1 MYLSRRR
8 QTYVKGGPPFY
19 LWLLT
24 HLFVLDTPVWPNIV
38 RHGKSSSV
46 RLRVGSIG
54 ISPPPGTPQAAPFGY
69 WSIIIPHVCHRPLSV
84 VIRLHSKY
92 RLIAPSVKG
101 DLGAPFE
108 LGLFTPRKYNV
119 GKVLDEWVFCFQRSL
134 RFILSTFHCHRFQ
147 KKIEKFLEKF
157 FQLVQYLLLS
167 IVNRWLRISIL
178 LCILC
183 DLNDLEAIS

>member
-1 MYLSRRR
+1 MYPSRCR
-8 QTYVKGGPPFY
+8 QTYVKGGLPFY

-46 RLRVGSIG
+46 RLRIGSIG

-69 WSIIIPHVCHRPLSV
+69 WSIIIPHVCHRPLPV

-92 RLIAPSVKG
+92 RLIAPSLKG

-134 RFILSTFHCHRFQ
+134 MRRVFYLAPSIGRQREGFFYTPSE
-147 KKIEKFLEKF
+147 IKFLIRFNFLQIF
-157 FQLVQYLLLS
+157 F
-167 IVNRWLRISIL
+167 W
-178 LCILC
+178 
-183 DLNDLEAIS
+183 AIP

>member
-1 MYLSRRR
+1 MYPSRRR
-8 QTYVKGGPPFY
+8 QTYVKGGLPFY

-38 RHGKSSSV
+38 RYGKSSSV
-46 RLRVGSIG
+46 RLLTDSIG

-92 RLIAPSVKG
+92 RLIAPSLKG

-119 GKVLDEWVFCFQRSL
+119 GKVLDEWVFFFQWSVNGFVLPFYYSL
-134 RFILSTFHCHRFQ
+134 LTFFRFERI
-147 KKIEKFLEKF
+147 FLEKTFNF
-157 FQLVQYLLLS
+157 FQNPNFT
-167 IVNRWLRISIL
+167 II
-178 LCILC
+178 
-183 DLNDLEAIS
+183 

>member
-1 MYLSRRR
+1 MW
-8 QTYVKGGPPFY
+8 KGGLPFY

-38 RHGKSSSV
+38 RYGKSSSV
-46 RLRVGSIG
+46 RLRIGSIG

-92 RLIAPSVKG
+92 RLIAPSLKG

-119 GKVLDEWVFCFQRSL
+119 GKVLDEWVLNCFQWSVRDFSHYTVGNFLSSFCVIYWKYFLNILL
-134 RFILSTFHCHRFQ
+134 RRLITVETAILSLF
-147 KKIEKFLEKF
+147 
-157 FQLVQYLLLS
+157 
-167 IVNRWLRISIL
+167 
-178 LCILC
+178 
-183 DLNDLEAIS
+183 AISLNVMGASAKKSS